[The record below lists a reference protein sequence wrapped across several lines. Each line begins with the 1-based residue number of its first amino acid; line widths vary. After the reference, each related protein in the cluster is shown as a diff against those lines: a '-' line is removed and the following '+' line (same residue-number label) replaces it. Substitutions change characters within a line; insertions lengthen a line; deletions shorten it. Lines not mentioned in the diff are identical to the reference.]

1 MTSTTAKSR
10 INFRGFKTNPSKY
23 KNVRCEFDGM
33 RFDSIK
39 ECNYY
44 RQLKALVTAGDVVT
58 FIRQVPFHLPGGVKY
73 VADFM
78 IFWASGEVAVV
89 DVKGVRTS
97 EYKAKKKLVEHFY
110 PITIEEV

>member
-1 MTSTTAKSR
+1 MTSQPTKSR
-10 INFRGFKTNPSKY
+10 INFSRFKTATSKY
-23 KNVRCEFDGM
+23 KNVRCELDGM

-44 RQLKALVTAGDVVT
+44 SQLKVLARAGDIVT

-78 IFWASGEVAVV
+78 IFWASGEVSVV
-89 DVKGVRTS
+89 DVKGVRTA
-97 EYKAKKKLVEHFY
+97 EYKTKKKLVEFHY

>member
-1 MTSTTAKSR
+1 MISSTTKSR
-10 INFRGFKTNPSKY
+10 IKFSRFKTNPSKY

-44 RQLKALVTAGDVVT
+44 RQLKHLVATGDVVT
-58 FIRQVPFHLPGGVKY
+58 FLRQVPFHLPGGVKY
-73 VADFM
+73 VADFL
-78 IFWASGEVAVV
+78 IFWASGEVSCV
-89 DVKGVRTS
+89 DVKGVRTT
-97 EYKAKKKLVEHFY
+97 EYKTKKKLVEHFY